1 MLQSISADIKPC
13 LGNLN
18 TTTSTATTNLVDHG
32 KNSKTLDINAIINH
46 NNNNTNNNN
55 NHNNNNNSTT
65 TDHSFHQKINNNC
78 SGGSINTGFKVE
90 KSQTDT
96 KNSKMASSVASDYGR
111 QMETNNGGSGM
122 KTENVSSNVS
132 TPNSSDSGYSRLHD
146 ERYTQLTN
154 ATSRENTHPFSMD
167 GAGEHRVAL
176 GDYDNNG
183 QRPYDHTSLVTSTSF
198 SRYDFNYNTTRAPS
212 LYSYGQQGLDNHK
225 LGGGMGGGD
234 TTTSHELM
242 KTDMDENSG
251 PVYPRPIYHFD
262 PTGPAGLP
270 SGFSAINLSVKIASA
285 QGAYRN
291 ASSPS
296 PSVPVIDLSTSNI
309 GTSNHY
315 RKSPQ
320 PGGGPQLTTPS
331 TQTLDLSLSRITH
344 R

>member
-1 MLQSISADIKPC
+1 M
-13 LGNLN
+13 
-18 TTTSTATTNLVDHG
+18 
-32 KNSKTLDINAIINH
+32 DINAIINH
-46 NNNNTNNNN
+46 NNNNNSNNTNNNN
-55 NHNNNNNSTT
+55 SVGAEH
-65 TDHSFHQKINNNC
+65 HFQQKINGSNSGANTGSIERTFKIEK
-78 SGGSINTGFKVE
+78 SGGASGGGVGLNEAKQRQIE
-90 KSQTDT
+90 AQ
-96 KNSKMASSVASDYGR
+96 KMASSVASEYGR
-111 QMETNNGGSGM
+111 SMDGGGPM
-122 KTENVSSNVS
+122 KTENISSNVS

-146 ERYTQLTN
+146 DRYTQLTN
-154 ATSRENTHPFSMD
+154 ASARDHTNAFSMD
-167 GAGEHRVAL
+167 GEHRVAL

-183 QRPYDHTSLVTSTSF
+183 QRPYDHSSLVTSTSF

-212 LYSYGQQGLDNHK
+212 LYSYGQQGIENHK
-225 LGGGMGGGD
+225 VNLGD
-234 TTTSHELM
+234 TTTAHDIMKAEL
-242 KTDMDENSG
+242 DENSG

-296 PSVPVIDLSTSNI
+296 PNVPVIDLSTSNI

-320 PGGGPQLTTPS
+320 PGGGLTGSPQLTTPS